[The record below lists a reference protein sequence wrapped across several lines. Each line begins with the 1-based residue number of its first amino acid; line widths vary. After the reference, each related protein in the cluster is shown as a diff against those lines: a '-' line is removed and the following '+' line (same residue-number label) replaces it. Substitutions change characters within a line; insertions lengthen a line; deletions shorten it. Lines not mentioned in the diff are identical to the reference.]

1 MTLQTRHLTY
11 EEYLKS
17 PETMQRYEIVDG
29 ELIMPP
35 APTYEHQSVL
45 KRLFLQVN
53 QFVVQQDWG
62 DVAFAPVDVLIQ
74 QVPLRTRQPDLLVI
88 RKERLAIIGPY
99 VDGAPDLAAQVLS
112 PSNNRA
118 DLNEKLADYYRLGV
132 SECWLVS
139 PEASSVEVLV
149 RGEADWQ
156 RLGLYGLGDTIRSGI
171 LEGLELP
178 VAKIFG

>member
-1 MTLQTRHLTY
+1 MTLQTGHFTY

-29 ELIMPP
+29 ELIMPS
-35 APTYEHQSVL
+35 APSYEHQSVL
-45 KRLFLQVN
+45 KRLFFRVN

-62 DVAFAPVDVLIQ
+62 DVAFAPVDVLNQ
-74 QVPLRTRQPDLLVI
+74 QAPLRTRQPDLLAI
-88 RKERLAIIGPY
+88 RKERLTIIGPY
-99 VDGAPDLAAQVLS
+99 VDGPPDLVAEVLS

-118 DLNEKLADYYRLGV
+118 DLSEELADYYRLGV

-139 PEASSVEVLV
+139 PEAGSVEVLV

-156 RLGLYGLGDTIRSGI
+156 RLGLYGWGDIIRSQV

-178 VAKIFG
+178 VGEIFG